1 MLIKEFSTKYKL
13 TNDTVRY
20 YEKEGLLAPIRQEN
34 GYRMY
39 DVTCEKSI
47 KFILVLKQ
55 LGFSLLEIKALLL
68 LEKRPIS
75 KDCNVTT
82 ATLFNNKIHYL
93 ERKIEF
99 FSTAIQALQ
108 ISHDL
113 IDQGKYAENKSK
125 IELLLLEMYRKID
138 EGDEQIE

>member
-1 MLIKEFSTKYKL
+1 MLIKEFATKHKI

-20 YEKEGLLAPIRQEN
+20 YEKEGLLAPIRLEN

-47 KFILVLKQ
+47 KFILVFKQ
-55 LGFSLLEIKALLL
+55 LGFSLQEIKALLL
-68 LEKRPIS
+68 LGEKPIS
-75 KDCNVTT
+75 NECNVTT
-82 ATLFNNKIHYL
+82 ATLFNDKIQYL

-108 ISHDL
+108 KSRDL
-113 IDQGKYAENKSK
+113 MNHGKYAENKSE
-125 IELLLLEMYRKID
+125 IELLLLEMYQKID
-138 EGDEQIE
+138 EAGE